1 MPELSFERFAP
12 FSTDQMLSLVADI
25 KSYPRF
31 VPNCAD
37 TRVRAGKDKNISFAT
52 MSVQL
57 GPIEQTYTSEVIIDK
72 SAKTISVTAIDGPF
86 SHLESEW
93 QFIEQE
99 GGSLIRFDIDF
110 GFSNPLLGKIAEP
123 IFAQKQSEI
132 LDAFI
137 EEAKRR
143 FS

>member
-1 MPELSFERFAP
+1 MPELSFERFSP
-12 FSTDQMLSLVADI
+12 FSTEQMLSLVADI
-25 KSYPRF
+25 KSYPEF

-37 TRVRAGKDKNISFAT
+37 MQVEAGENENISFAT

-72 SAKTISVTAIDGPF
+72 SAKTISATAIDGPF
-86 SHLESEW
+86 SYLESIW
-93 QFIEQE
+93 QFIEQDE
-99 GGSLIRFDIDF
+99 GSLIRFDIDF
-110 GFSNPLLGKIAEP
+110 GFSNPLLGRIAEP
-123 IFAQKQSEI
+123 IFAQKQEEI